1 MRVKFHA
8 VFIAFLMLLFISSAD
23 AGWSALGSGYAV
35 TSDYHGIDVPPGTLV
50 TATAGTTDSN
60 IINVTFVWKF
70 PNETVAFE
78 DVDVAVWS
86 NGTKFPDENGSLV
99 YDAQSSF
106 RLTVEGEWGLQA
118 FFKGSGGHLRGNGTD
133 IIAIRATSG
142 EAIPEISIINAAEI
156 LVAISLILVLLRDK
170 MKRQNSRNP
179 RI

>member
-8 VFIAFLMLLFISSAD
+8 VFIAFLMLLLISSAN

-35 TSDYHGIDVPPGTLV
+35 TTDYHGIDMPLETLV

-60 IINVTFVWKF
+60 IMNVTFVWKF

-86 NGTKFPDENGSLV
+86 NGTRYPDENGSLV
-99 YDAQSSF
+99 FYAQSSF

-118 FFKGSGGHLRGNGTD
+118 FFKGPGGHLRGNGTD
-133 IIAIRATSG
+133 IIAIRATSPDV
-142 EAIPEISIINAAEI
+142 IPEISIIGAAGTI
-156 LVAISLILVLLRDK
+156 IATSLILALLRGK
-170 MKRQNSRNP
+170 RKRQKL
-179 RI
+179 